1 MAGGVIMTTL
11 RALIGAGFLG
21 AVIGF
26 VMFVPLGWAL
36 VLYTAENAS
45 VEQLKPL
52 PGIGGTSTEEI
63 IKSRPA
69 QRKAEL
75 VQKENLPRVA
85 YEKITYR
92 RVAKQK

>member
-1 MAGGVIMTTL
+1 MTTL
-11 RALIGAGFLG
+11 RALVGAGFLG

-26 VMFVPLGWAL
+26 VVFVPLGWAF

-52 PGIGGTSTEEI
+52 PGIGGASTGEI
-63 IKSRPA
+63 ITSRPD

-75 VQKENLPRVA
+75 VQKGTLPRAA
-85 YEKITYR
+85 YETIVYQ

>member
-1 MAGGVIMTTL
+1 MTTL
-11 RALIGAGFLG
+11 RALVGAGFLG
-21 AVIGF
+21 VVIGF
-26 VMFVPLGWAL
+26 VVFVPLGWAF

-52 PGIGGTSTEEI
+52 PGIGGASTGEI
-63 IKSRPA
+63 MKNRPD

-75 VQKENLPRVA
+75 VQKEILPRA
-85 YEKITYR
+85 AHEKILYP

>member
-11 RALIGAGFLG
+11 RALVGAGFLG

-26 VMFVPLGWAL
+26 VVFVPLGWAL

-63 IKSRPA
+63 IKSRSAP
-69 QRKAEL
+69 QKAGL
-75 VQKENLPRVA
+75 VQKENPRAA
-85 YEKITYR
+85 YEKITYQ

>member
-1 MAGGVIMTTL
+1 MTTL
-11 RALIGAGFLG
+11 RALVGAGFLG

-26 VMFVPLGWAL
+26 VVFVPLGWAF

-45 VEQLKPL
+45 VELLKPI
-52 PGIGGTSTEEI
+52 PDIGGASTGEI
-63 IKSRPA
+63 IRSRPL

-75 VQKENLPRVA
+75 VQKEVLSRAA
-85 YEKITYR
+85 YEEITYQ

>member
-1 MAGGVIMTTL
+1 MTTL
-11 RALIGAGFLG
+11 RALVGAGFLG

-26 VMFVPLGWAL
+26 VVFVPLGWAL

-52 PGIGGTSTEEI
+52 PGIGGAAAGEI
-63 IKSRPA
+63 MTSRPI
-69 QRKAEL
+69 QRQAEL
-75 VQKENLPRVA
+75 VQKEILPRAA
-85 YEKITYR
+85 YERIMHQ

>member
-1 MAGGVIMTTL
+1 MTTL
-11 RALIGAGFLG
+11 RALVGAGFLG

-26 VMFVPLGWAL
+26 VVFVPLGWAF

-45 VEQLKPL
+45 VEQHKPV
-52 PGIGGTSTEEI
+52 PGIGGASTGEI
-63 IKSRPA
+63 ITSRPI

-75 VQKENLPRVA
+75 VQKEILPRAA
-85 YEKITYR
+85 YEKIMYP

>member
-1 MAGGVIMTTL
+1 MTTL
-11 RALIGAGFLG
+11 RALVGAGFLG

-26 VMFVPLGWAL
+26 VVFVPLGWAF

-52 PGIGGTSTEEI
+52 PDIGGASIGETI
-63 IKSRPA
+63 ASRPI

-75 VQKENLPRVA
+75 VQKEILSRAAN
-85 YEKITYR
+85 EKIMYP

>member
-1 MAGGVIMTTL
+1 MTTL
-11 RALIGAGFLG
+11 RALVGAGFLG

-26 VMFVPLGWAL
+26 VVFVPLGWAF

-52 PGIGGTSTEEI
+52 PGIGGASTGEI
-63 IKSRPA
+63 MKNRPD

-75 VQKENLPRVA
+75 VQKEILPRA
-85 YEKITYR
+85 AHEKILYP

>member
-1 MAGGVIMTTL
+1 MTTL
-11 RALIGAGFLG
+11 RALVGAGFLG

-26 VMFVPLGWAL
+26 VVFVPLGWAF

-52 PGIGGTSTEEI
+52 SGVGGISTEEI
-63 IKSRPA
+63 IKSRPV

-75 VQKENLPRVA
+75 VQKEVLPRA
-85 YEKITYR
+85 AHEKITYQ